1 MNRERASGGIKTM
14 SLTITKMNIK
24 DFGIYRDFTWSDSL
38 PTFGQYNLIYGW
50 NGSGKTTLSRIFAF
64 LQQGRELPY
73 GTVKLELSNGEVISD
88 KEFIEW
94 SQRLQVRVFNREF
107 VNNNV
112 FSSNGELGPI
122 FVLGEENKHM
132 QQKLNKIRNE
142 ITTKEPELHK
152 LNSLKKD
159 KEKQFDD
166 FCASTARYIK
176 ATLRTAD
183 QDKYANYHRRNF
195 KDTAE
200 SIKDKN
206 TNEFIL
212 DKTRYDNLLRF
223 IRSERKTKISHI
235 DIKFSSVN
243 SLVEEARRICGFTI
257 ATRVIKYL
265 ESNPDVNKWV
275 WEGLEL
281 HRKYKTQKC
290 LFCDQLLLETR
301 IRDLEEHFN
310 DEYKKLMDDLEK
322 IVEKID
328 QTKRN
333 AEMIKLPDEEKFYP
347 DLRNDFRKI
356 RFMFEDHLKKYISH
370 LESLKDVLLVK
381 KNNPFRKIDEQIPP
395 FIDFNDELVQKV
407 NEIIDKHNDRVQ
419 SHEDKVR
426 NAKEQI
432 EKSIVAENLERYLQL
447 KSEIESL
454 DSEIN
459 ATKEA
464 ISSLKQQQLKL
475 EQSLIEHRRPAEEL
489 NQDLANYLGH
499 NEIRFEVS
507 ETGYRIMRN
516 GNVAEHLSEGEQTA
530 IAFLYFLK
538 TLEAKD
544 FDKNNGIVVIDDP
557 ISSLDSNALYQAFGF
572 MKSQV
577 KDVGQLF
584 VLTHNFLFFRQV
596 KHWFNNLKKYEKS
609 EVRYYMLEV
618 TKENENRKSRIVQLD
633 PLLKDFETEYHYL
646 FFLVYQ
652 MAKHGYNLANISQYH
667 YLPNVA
673 RRLLE
678 AFLEFKV
685 PGSESLYRK
694 IDEIKFD
701 DAKKTKILR
710 FCDTHSHNRIIDD
723 IEQDPVILGEG
734 PYIAKDI
741 MDLIKEVDNEHYTRM
756 VKLISSK
763 CNSN

>member
-1 MNRERASGGIKTM
+1 M

-73 GTVKLELSNGEVISD
+73 GDVKLELSNGEVISD

-132 QQKLNKIRNE
+132 QQKLDKIRNE
-142 ITTKEPELHK
+142 IKIKEPELHK

-159 KEKQFDD
+159 KEKQFDE

-176 ATLRTAD
+176 ETLRTAD
-183 QDKYANYHRRNF
+183 QDKYANYQRRYF
-195 KDTAE
+195 KTTAE
-200 SIKDKN
+200 LIKDKN

-212 DKTRYDNLLRF
+212 DRTRYNNLLSF

-235 DIKFSSVN
+235 NIKFSSVI
-243 SLVEEARRICGFTI
+243 SLVEEARRLCGFKI

-281 HRKYKTQKC
+281 HRKYKTKKC
-290 LFCDQLLLETR
+290 LFCDQLLLENR

-310 DEYKKLMDDLEK
+310 NEYKKLMVALEEL
-322 IVEKID
+322 VRKID

-347 DLRNDFRKI
+347 DLRNDFRKL
-356 RFMFEDHLKKYISH
+356 RFMFEDYLKKYISH
-370 LESLKDVLLVK
+370 LESLKEVILVK
-381 KNNPFRKIDEQIPP
+381 KNNPFKKIDEQIPS
-395 FIDFNDELVQKV
+395 FINFNDELVQKV
-407 NEIIDKHNDRVQ
+407 NEIIDKHNERVQ
-419 SHEDKVR
+419 SHENEVR

-432 EKSIVAENLERYLQL
+432 EKSIIAENLERYLQL
-447 KSEIESL
+447 KSELESL

-459 ATKEA
+459 ATEKA

-475 EQSLIEHRRPAEEL
+475 EQSLREHRRPAEEL

-538 TLEAKD
+538 TLEDKD

-572 MKSQV
+572 MKSRV
-577 KDVGQLF
+577 KDIGQLF

-596 KHWFNNLKKYEKS
+596 RHWFNNLKKYEKS

-652 MAKHGYNLANISQYH
+652 MATRGFNLANISQCH

-763 CNSN
+763 CNRN